1 MPFTFTF
8 ALSQSQTF
16 ELRCDYGN
24 RRLDTKALATLIEL
38 CENQYYSQ
46 EMDDTAQLRNIGREL
61 YSWLDGKE
69 GWLRRALEERNEQV
83 IYLDLIQTSEAQ
95 GLNPQTQKV
104 ALGLAHLPWEL
115 LHNGTVFLR
124 NEILP
129 ARSVEQRQNNTIG
142 VQNRPL
148 RLLFMATS
156 PQDIQPILDYEREE
170 ANILQATEKQPL
182 GLVVEESGSVSE
194 LGNLVQSYPEDHFD
208 VFHLTGH
215 GVIYTQKAFGRLLP
229 KGRKIK
235 VYRCGS
241 DPRLLEE
248 VGDLM
253 TSAAVTQGIETQEAF
268 DTWIVQQRLNDP
280 NYVIPRLVEKLEEI
294 VGDGWLFERF

>member
-1 MPFTFTF
+1 MPLTFTF

-24 RRLDTKALATLIEL
+24 RRLDTKAFVELIEL
-38 CENQYYSQ
+38 CEAKYYSQ
-46 EMDDTAQLRNIGREL
+46 EMDDTAQLKSIGREL

-69 GWLRRALEERNEQV
+69 GWLRRAAEETDEQV

-115 LHNGTVFLR
+115 LHDGTVFLR
-124 NEILP
+124 NLLP
-129 ARSVEQRQNNTIG
+129 VRSVQQRTNHTLG

-156 PQDIQPILDYEREE
+156 PEYPGIAPLQFEQEE
-170 ANILQATEKQPL
+170 GNILQATSRQPL

-208 VFHLTGH
+208 V
-215 GVIYTQKAFGRLLP
+215 
-229 KGRKIK
+229 
-235 VYRCGS
+235 
-241 DPRLLEE
+241 
-248 VGDLM
+248 
-253 TSAAVTQGIETQEAF
+253 
-268 DTWIVQQRLNDP
+268 
-280 NYVIPRLVEKLEEI
+280 
-294 VGDGWLFERF
+294 